1 MGRLGTP
8 VVFLTLCLFPLLHP
22 APSPSAHGA
31 HRPGGEVR
39 TLLLLGGG
47 REGRPRAGTGLGEAL
62 QLLADLGTW
71 VRGANPWD
79 EWGGGLAGGLMLVG
93 TSLCPSPRGTT

>member
-1 MGRLGTP
+1 MPEEAIETQQQVGDDPPEKGGVSGGLGTP

-47 REGRPRAGTGLGEAL
+47 RGGRPRAGTGLGKAL
-62 QLLADLGTW
+62 QLLTGLGTW
-71 VRGANPWD
+71 VRGANPRD
-79 EWGGGLAGGLMLVG
+79 
-93 TSLCPSPRGTT
+93 